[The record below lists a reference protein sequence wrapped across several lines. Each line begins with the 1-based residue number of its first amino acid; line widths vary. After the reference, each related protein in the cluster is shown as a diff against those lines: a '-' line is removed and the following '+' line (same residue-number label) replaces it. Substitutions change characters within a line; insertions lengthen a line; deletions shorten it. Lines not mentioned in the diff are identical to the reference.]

1 MVDPATPY
9 GAVASLSEA
18 LGGTVLTVEG
28 ERHTVAIE
36 SINPC
41 VNEIVANYLIN
52 LELPA
57 EGDRCLL

>member
-1 MVDPATPY
+1 M
-9 GAVASLSEA
+9 
-18 LGGTVLTVEG
+18 LTVEG